1 VAVPP
6 DRDPEPV
13 QEFGFWTADLIPK
26 AEFWRA
32 GRIDTVARQATGV
45 YWIARYD
52 ILEQHGLRVV
62 LVNAQSTQ
70 NVPGRKTDVPESQW
84 WMKLHTYGL
93 VST

>member
-1 VAVPP
+1 MA
-6 DRDPEPV
+6 
-13 QEFGFWTADLIPK
+13 GTADLIRR

-32 GRIDTVARQATGV
+32 CRIATVARQATGV